1 MKRKILKFLKIS
13 CYLIAILFV
22 LLSIL
27 PYLLPVNQFK
37 VDFKNPPFTE
47 SKFIKIDGRLW
58 HYRKFEPIDSIKGTM
73 VLIHGFSGS
82 TFSWRKNQEVFAD
95 SGYRVIS
102 IDLPSFG
109 FSEKDR
115 NSFDHSSSAHAA
127 NIWKLLD
134 SIGLS
139 NEKIIVF
146 GHSMGAGVAW
156 DLAGLNPGRTAHVFL
171 VDGAGS
177 FGTNSKR
184 SLGATFMAFICKYPP
199 LLRWV
204 DVIAGAYYF
213 KQDKFVD
220 LLGSAYGQN
229 VDKEAAA
236 GYLRPFMLKNS
247 GRAVIEGFL
256 YSKKGPDIDYRK
268 INCPVHL
275 IWGTKDKWVPISV
288 GESFIKKFP
297 QSKLKKFEGAGH
309 CPMETLPQEFNNFVL
324 KNLSKKITTE

>member
-27 PYLLPVNQFK
+27 PYLLPVNQLK
-37 VDFKNPPFTE
+37 VDLKNPPFAE
-47 SKFIKIDGRLW
+47 SKFLKIDKRQW
-58 HYRKFEPIDSIKGTM
+58 HYRRFEPKDSVKGTM
-73 VLIHGFSGS
+73 LLIHGFSGS

-109 FSEKDR
+109 YSEKDR
-115 NSFDHSSSAHAA
+115 NAFDHSSSAHAA
-127 NIWKLLD
+127 NIWKILD

-146 GHSMGAGVAW
+146 GHSMGASVAW
-156 DLAGLNPGRTAHVFL
+156 DFAGLKPDRVEQVFL

-177 FGTNSKR
+177 FGKTKKR
-184 SLGATFMAFICKYPP
+184 SIGANLMAFICKYPP

-204 DVIAGAYYF
+204 DVIAGAFYF
-213 KQDKFVD
+213 KQEKFED
-220 LLGSAYGQN
+220 LLGSAYGQK
-229 VDKEAAA
+229 VEKEAAA

-256 YSKKGPDIDYRK
+256 YSKKGPDIDYLK

-288 GESFIKKFP
+288 AENFIKKFP
-297 QSKLKKFEGAGH
+297 EAKLHKFEGAGH

-324 KNLSKKITTE
+324 ETLSKKITTE

>member
-1 MKRKILKFLKIS
+1 MKRIVFKFLKI
-13 CYLIAILFV
+13 CAIVLLSLFV

-27 PYLLPVNQFK
+27 PYLLPVNQQK
-37 VDFKNPPFTE
+37 VDFKNPPFAE
-47 SKFIKIDGRLW
+47 SKFISIDGKRW
-58 HYRKFEPIDSIKGTM
+58 HYRQFEPSDSVRGTM
-73 VLIHGFSGS
+73 ILVHGFSGS
-82 TFSWRKNQEVFAD
+82 TFSWRKNQQVFAD

-102 IDLPSFG
+102 VDLPAYG
-109 FSEKDR
+109 FSEKDK
-115 NSFDHSSSAHAA
+115 NAFDHSSSAHAA

-134 SIGLS
+134 SIGLGKE
-139 NEKIIVF
+139 NINVF

-156 DLAGLNPGRTAHVFL
+156 DMAGLKPEKTTAVYL

-177 FGTNSKR
+177 MGKNSKR
-184 SLGATFMAFICKYPP
+184 SIGSNIMAFVFRYPP

-213 KQDKFVD
+213 NQDKFED
-220 LLGSAYGQN
+220 LLASAYGQK

-256 YSKKGPDIDYRK
+256 YSKKGPDINYRK
-268 INCPVHL
+268 IKCPVYL
-275 IWGTKDKWVPISV
+275 IWGTNDKWVPLSV

-297 QSKLKKFEGAGH
+297 SAKLKKFDGAGH
-309 CPMETLPQEFNNFVL
+309 CPMETDEKEFNSYVL
-324 KNLSKKITTE
+324 ESIAMKTLNE